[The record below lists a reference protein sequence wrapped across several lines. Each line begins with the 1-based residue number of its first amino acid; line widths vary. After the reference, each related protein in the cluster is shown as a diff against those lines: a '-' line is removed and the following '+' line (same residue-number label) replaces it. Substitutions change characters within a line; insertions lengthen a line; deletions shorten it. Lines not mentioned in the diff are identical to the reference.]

1 MLFKGRVSLFWI
13 SVSWAE
19 CWYQQNQNIG
29 PSPALMLDYDT
40 GIKKKASPVTTD
52 TEISLLQRLQ
62 YDFNGGGGT

>member
-1 MLFKGRVSLFWI
+1 M
-13 SVSWAE
+13 
-19 CWYQQNQNIG
+19 G

-62 YDFNGGGGT
+62 YDFNGGGVPTSRIVYCLFEFQLPVIFC